1 MADHSPSLT
10 RRTFVK
16 TTGALGA
23 LAAAGGVLATSEG
36 VVGETP
42 VAYADSPETIAWS
55 QCNVNCA
62 GNCIFQ

>member
-42 VAYADSPETIAWS
+42 VACGFTRNYCMEPM
-55 QCNVNCA
+55 
-62 GNCIFQ
+62 

>member
-42 VAYADSPETIAWS
+42 VA
-55 QCNVNCA
+55 
-62 GNCIFQ
+62 